1 MLNYFPA
8 YFTSKAIALYIGAI
22 VIVFLLFFANTMSWY
37 FYVFGLVAVVGFFY
51 FSNLYTKQWAILPEK
66 IFVKRLF
73 ITALIIRLV
82 WVVFSYFFYQY
93 MTGQL
98 FEYRAADALHYHQIG
113 EWMSEIVGFTNIWET
128 LSDYWKGGGVSDHG
142 YPLYLIYLYKMIGSG
157 DFAILLVRI
166 GKALLSA
173 YVCVLIYNLAK
184 RNFGES
190 TGRIAA
196 IFSMLMP
203 HFIYYCGLHLKEM
216 EMIFLTVAFVERA
229 DYVLRSKEYNFLNI
243 AIPVLLAASL
253 FFFRTVLGVTAL
265 MAFFTTIVFSSSK
278 VVGWEKRVLAGIW
291 VISAVVYFMGSRIS
305 AEVEQ
310 VWQAKDDN
318 QQNSMEWRAKREGG
332 NEFAKYAGVA
342 VFAPLIF
349 TMPFPTM
356 VDSPNQEN
364 IQLMNGSNYVKNIT
378 SFFTIIGVFLLIY
391 RSKWRE
397 NILILS
403 FLTGYL
409 AVIAMSA
416 FAQSERFHLPS
427 LPFALIIAAYGLSQM
442 DNKKKI
448 YYNIWLCI
456 IFVAIVAWSWFKLA
470 GRGLV
475 D

>member
-1 MLNYFPA
+1 MENQPQCCHS
-8 YFTSKAIALYIGAI
+8 TS
-22 VIVFLLFFANTMSWY
+22 
-37 FYVFGLVAVVGFFY
+37 
-51 FSNLYTKQWAILPEK
+51 PE
-66 IFVKRLF
+66 
-73 ITALIIRLV
+73 
-82 WVVFSYFFYQY
+82 QC
-93 MTGQL
+93 
-98 FEYRAADALHYHQIG
+98 D
-113 EWMSEIVGFTNIWET
+113 
-128 LSDYWKGGGVSDHG
+128 
-142 YPLYLIYLYKMIGSG
+142 
-157 DFAILLVRI
+157 
-166 GKALLSA
+166 
-173 YVCVLIYNLAK
+173 
-184 RNFGES
+184 
-190 TGRIAA
+190 
-196 IFSMLMP
+196 
-203 HFIYYCGLHLKEM
+203 
-216 EMIFLTVAFVERA
+216 
-229 DYVLRSKEYNFLNI
+229 
-243 AIPVLLAASL
+243 
-253 FFFRTVLGVTAL
+253 
-265 MAFFTTIVFSSSK
+265 
-278 VVGWEKRVLAGIW
+278 
-291 VISAVVYFMGSRIS
+291 
-305 AEVEQ
+305 
-310 VWQAKDDN
+310 
-318 QQNSMEWRAKREGG
+318 
-332 NEFAKYAGVA
+332 A

-470 GRGLV
+470 GRGIV